1 MTKRPIKDARG
12 SHCAPINLKQAIAK
26 IERHL
31 RRHGWSILSLDIT
44 KHYSDDPE
52 AHITDGF
59 IDYSKKAIVI
69 SKRLRPRR
77 RLYTLLHEA
86 GHALA
91 HKIGFQHSARQRTL
105 DVERQATFLGEAIA
119 CYLRIPLGHRAW
131 LKYNWEARLK

>member
-1 MTKRPIKDARG
+1 MSRR
-12 SHCAPINLKQAIAK
+12 APMSLKQAIAK

-31 RRHGWSILSLDIT
+31 RGHGWSILSLDIT

-59 IDYSKKAIVI
+59 IDYSEQVIVI
-69 SKRLRPRR
+69 SKKLGQRR

-91 HKIGFQHSARQRTL
+91 NKIGFQSMPRHSRR
-105 DVERQATFLGEAIA
+105 DVERQACFLGEAIA
-119 CYLRIPLGHRAW
+119 TYLKIPLGHKTW
-131 LKYNWEARLK
+131 VKFNWEARLK